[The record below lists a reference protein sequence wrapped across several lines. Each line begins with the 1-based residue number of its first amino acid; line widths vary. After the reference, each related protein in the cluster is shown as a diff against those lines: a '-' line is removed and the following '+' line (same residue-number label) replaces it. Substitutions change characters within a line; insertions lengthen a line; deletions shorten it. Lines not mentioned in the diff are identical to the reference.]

1 MKKFILA
8 LFLLFIS
15 QSILAQRD
23 NYLLDFKGESVV
35 FSNNFFLRE
44 NEKDKVTDKIK
55 NPFLENKINI
65 YGEILEVRYFEKFP
79 QYIGFSG
86 IDKFDSNINFKNVNQ
101 LEFQIVK
108 NNQIIVPWNLVSS
121 NEKKTE
127 VFSPI
132 KNLPKVKST
141 FYDLFKTKLK
151 NGDVVKFFLRKKN
164 SKQTV
169 HYTFTK
175 KYDDEVPFSAI
186 SFDNNSD
193 ISLENFINQL
203 QDLRSKDIQKDL
215 FNDLPSSY
223 FSISNNHPIKV
234 DENVKKILFFRH
246 RKNVTSKNMLEYRL
260 ITNGKNADGKWN
272 LADDYIILKDFKK
285 GNDYQLQV
293 RYTGSKKYIVFN
305 YFTDKYWCQNLW
317 VRVLGISLL
326 LILIL
331 VSVYII
337 KIRNNKKKIEW
348 QRLKMQSLS
357 TQLNPHFVFNSLN
370 SIQGLV
376 NNNELEKTNIYLSD
390 FAKLMRNIVDFGQKE
405 TITLGQDINAL
416 KNYISLENL
425 RFPFLFEMIVDEK
438 LDVDNLDVIPL
449 LAQPILENAVKH
461 GVSKQKENGKIRMK
475 ISKNE
480 DNLVYEIEDNGNG
493 FDDQQ
498 DFKGI
503 GIKLTKEK
511 INLFN
516 QSSNSVKIN
525 LSFVKI
531 EQGTKAILT
540 YKNILKYD

>member
-65 YGEILEVRYFEKFP
+65 YGEILEIRYFEKFP
-79 QYIGFSG
+79 QNVFVSM
-86 IDKFDSNINFKNVNQ
+86 DEFDSKIDFKNVNQ

-108 NNQIIVPWNLVSS
+108 NNQIIVPWNLVAS

-141 FYDLFKTKLK
+141 FYDLFKIKLK

-164 SKQTV
+164 SKEAIN
-169 HYTFTK
+169 YTFTK
-175 KYDDEVPFSAI
+175 KYDDEIPFVTSQI
-186 SFDNNSD
+186 HNYNNP
-193 ISLENFINQL
+193 SLENFV
-203 QDLRSKDIQKDL
+203 KDISNHQNLNQSNFYEDW
-215 FNDLPSSY
+215 PSSY
-223 FSISNNHPIKV
+223 FQNLTKTPERV
-234 DENVKKILFFRH
+234 DDNTKFAIFFRNQ
-246 RKNVTSKNMLEYRL
+246 KGKASKNMLEYRL
-260 ITNGKNADGKWN
+260 ITNGKSADGKWN

-293 RYTGSKKYIVFN
+293 RYTGNKKYIVFN
-305 YFTDKYWCQNLW
+305 YFTDKYWYQNLW
-317 VRVLGISLL
+317 VQVLGIFLL
-326 LILIL
+326 FILILIGA
-331 VSVYII
+331 YII
-337 KIRNNKKKIEW
+337 RNRNNKKKIEW

-376 NNNELEKTNIYLSD
+376 KKKKKKKTNIYLSD

-425 RFPFLFEMIVDEK
+425 RFPFFFEMIIDEK
-438 LDVDNLDVIPL
+438 LDVDNVDVIPL
-449 LAQPILENAVKH
+449 LAQPILENSVKH
-461 GVSKQKENGKIRMK
+461 GVSKLKENGKIKMK
-475 ISKNE
+475 VYKEEN
-480 DNLVYEIEDNGNG
+480 NLVYEIKDNGNG
-493 FDDQQ
+493 FDYQQ

-516 QSSNSVKIN
+516 QTSNSVKIN

>member
-1 MKKFILA
+1 MKKFVLA

-44 NEKDKVTDKIK
+44 NEKDRVSDKIES
-55 NPFLENKINI
+55 PFLENKINI
-65 YGEILEVRYFEKFP
+65 YGEVLEIRYFENFP

-86 IDKFDSNINFKNVNQ
+86 IDEFDSKINFKNINQ

-108 NNQIIVPWNLVSS
+108 NNQIIVPWSLIAS

-132 KNLPKVKST
+132 KNLPTVKST

-151 NGDVVKFFLRKKN
+151 NGDVVKFYLRKKN
-164 SKQTV
+164 SKEAV
-169 HYTFTK
+169 YYTFTK

-203 QDLRSKDIQKDL
+203 QNFRSKNLQKDL
-215 FNDLPSSY
+215 FTDLPSSY
-223 FSISNNHPIKV
+223 FSISNNHPTKV
-234 DENVKKILFFRH
+234 GENVKRILFFRH

-260 ITNGKNADGKWN
+260 ITNGKNGDGKWN

-305 YFTDKYWCQNLW
+305 YFTDKYWYQDLW
-317 VRVLGISLL
+317 VQVLGISLL
-326 LILIL
+326 IVLIL
-331 VSVYII
+331 VSIYII

-376 NNNELEKTNIYLSD
+376 NNGELEKTNIYLSD

-425 RFPFLFEMIVDEK
+425 RFPFIFEMIIDEK

-461 GVSKQKENGKIRMK
+461 GVSRLKENGKIKMK

-493 FDDQQ
+493 FDYQKE
-498 DFKGI
+498 FKGI

-516 QSSNSVKIN
+516 QTSNLIKIN
-525 LSFVKI
+525 LSFVKT
-531 EQGTKAILT
+531 EHGTKVILT
-540 YKNILKYD
+540 YKNLLKYD

>member
-65 YGEILEVRYFEKFP
+65 YGEILEIRYFEKYP
-79 QYIGFSG
+79 QNVSVSM
-86 IDKFDSNINFKNVNQ
+86 DKFDSKVDFKNVNQ

-108 NNQIIVPWNLVSS
+108 NNQIIVPWNLVAS

-186 SFDNNSD
+186 SFDNNSN
-193 ISLENFINQL
+193 ISLENFVKDVLNL
-203 QDLRSKDIQKDL
+203 QKFDQSNFYGDW
-215 FNDLPSSY
+215 PSTYWQSMAKTPKHVY
-223 FSISNNHPIKV
+223 
-234 DENVKKILFFRH
+234 ENTIIAIFFRNQ
-246 RKNVTSKNMLEYRL
+246 KGKTSKNMLEYRL

-305 YFTDKYWCQNLW
+305 YFTDKYWYQNLW

-493 FDDQQ
+493 FDYQQ

>member
-1 MKKFILA
+1 
-8 LFLLFIS
+8 
-15 QSILAQRD
+15 
-23 NYLLDFKGESVV
+23 
-35 FSNNFFLRE
+35 
-44 NEKDKVTDKIK
+44 
-55 NPFLENKINI
+55 
-65 YGEILEVRYFEKFP
+65 
-79 QYIGFSG
+79 
-86 IDKFDSNINFKNVNQ
+86 
-101 LEFQIVK
+101 
-108 NNQIIVPWNLVSS
+108 
-121 NEKKTE
+121 
-127 VFSPI
+127 
-132 KNLPKVKST
+132 
-141 FYDLFKTKLK
+141 
-151 NGDVVKFFLRKKN
+151 
-164 SKQTV
+164 
-169 HYTFTK
+169 
-175 KYDDEVPFSAI
+175 
-186 SFDNNSD
+186 
-193 ISLENFINQL
+193 
-203 QDLRSKDIQKDL
+203 
-215 FNDLPSSY
+215 
-223 FSISNNHPIKV
+223 
-234 DENVKKILFFRH
+234 
-246 RKNVTSKNMLEYRL
+246 MLEYRL
-260 ITNGKNADGKWN
+260 ITNGKNADVKWN

-293 RYTGSKKYIVFN
+293 RYTGNKKYIVFN
-305 YFTDKYWCQNLW
+305 YFTDKYWYQNLW

-331 VSVYII
+331 VNVYII

-493 FDDQQ
+493 FDYQQ

-516 QSSNSVKIN
+516 QTSNSVKIN